1 MPKIIVCYKWVV
13 DEQDIRVNQG
23 TQELDFSR
31 TKKKISDYDKNAI
44 EIGTQIW
51 EKNEG
56 STLVAV
62 SYGDGDVK
70 SSLKDA
76 LSRGPEEAF
85 WINDDN
91 AAQADSYVTA
101 NAVAAAIKKIGDFD
115 MVLCADGSSDV
126 GNQQFA
132 NRVAALLDVPAITAT
147 AELTVE
153 GTTITAKRRLGDQF
167 ETVSVAGPAVYS
179 VLPEVATPRFPSI
192 KQLMGAKKKPQTE
205 FSVAD
210 LGLDATQT
218 TPKTTVSAVNGYTM
232 VRKNIVF
239 NEGEVADQVKQLA
252 DALAKEG
259 LL

>member
-13 DEQDIRVNQG
+13 DEQDIRINQE
-23 TQELDFSR
+23 TQDLDYSR

-44 EIGTQIW
+44 EIGTQIY
-51 EKNEG
+51 ERDGG
-56 STLVAV
+56 SLVTI

-85 WINDDN
+85 WINDAN

-101 NAVAAAIKKIGDFD
+101 NAVVAAIKKIGDFD
-115 MVLCADGSSDV
+115 MIICADGSSDV

-132 NRVAALLDVPAITAT
+132 NRVAALLDVPAITST
-147 AELTVE
+147 AELTVD
-153 GTTITAKRRLGDQF
+153 GTTVTAKRRLGDQF
-167 ETVSVAGPAVYS
+167 ETVSISGPAVYS

-205 FSVAD
+205 FSMAD
-210 LGLDATQT
+210 LGLDAAQI
-218 TPKTTVSAVNGYTM
+218 TPKAAVSAVKGYTM
-232 VRKNIVF
+232 TRKNIVF
-239 NEGEVADQVKQLA
+239 KDGEVAEQVKQLA